1 MTQPFSRKSTLIAL
15 GAALS
20 GTMLQPARADA
31 IPLRVGIL
39 PTSSNAPFYAAQ
51 KLGYFAA
58 ENLAVTAEVIRGG
71 AAAIP
76 GMLSGS
82 LDICYSNGTSIAEAI
97 ARGID
102 LRLLI
107 QPAVVPLRPPDPAAL
122 LKRKSDTIR
131 TGKDLEGKIVAVNAL
146 RDVQWMFAKA
156 WISQTGGDPEKTQ
169 LIEVALP
176 AMVEAI
182 KQKRI
187 DSAVVIDPL
196 LTVALGD
203 PGIEVL
209 GWPMSTILPGGGI
222 AFFAVTADMTQ
233 RRPSD
238 LRAFVRAWRRGAAWI
253 NANQGKEP
261 FVDLVADFSGL
272 NPDMVRRMRTSPA
285 GTDVRADQ
293 LPRFTA
299 LMRQSGLLDANV
311 DLRTKIFT

>member
-1 MTQPFSRKSTLIAL
+1 MTMPLSRKSTLLAL

-31 IPLRVGIL
+31 IPLRVGML
-39 PTSSNAPFYAAQ
+39 PISSNAPFYAAQ

-58 ENLAVTAEVIRGG
+58 ENLAVTAESIRGG

-76 GMLSGS
+76 AMVGGS
-82 LDICYSNGTSIAEAI
+82 IDITYSNGTSIAQAI

-102 LRLLI
+102 LRLII
-107 QPAVVPLRPPDPAAL
+107 QPAVTPLRPPDPAAL
-122 LKRKSDTIR
+122 LKRKSDPMR
-131 TGKDLEGKIVAVNAL
+131 TGKDLEGKIMAVNAL

-156 WISQTGGDPEKTQ
+156 WISQTGGDPEKAQ
-169 LIEVALP
+169 MIEMGLP

-187 DSAVVIDPL
+187 DSALVIDPL
-196 LTVALGD
+196 MTVALGD

-209 GWPMSTILPGGGI
+209 GWPMSTIFPGGPV
-222 AFFAVTADMTQ
+222 AFLAATADMTQ

-238 LRAFVRAWRRGAAWI
+238 LRAFVRAWRRGSAWI

-261 FVDLVADFSGL
+261 FVDLVADYSRL
-272 NPDMVRRMRTSPA
+272 NPDLVRRMHPVPT
-285 GTDVRADQ
+285 GTDITSDQ
-293 LPRFTA
+293 LPRLVA
-299 LMRQSGLLDANV
+299 LMREAGLLDASL